1 VPKLPPYHKEFLS
14 LLIKIVSALE
24 SRRPYALGHSQRV
37 ADLCRAMAE
46 HLGLSSQDADQ
57 VYIAGLL
64 HDIGYLVLPDEILHS
79 SEPLTAQQREV
90 VDSQLQVGLQILG
103 SLPTLDKVRQIIR
116 YHNNR
121 FDGQGS
127 PEDPSGEKLP
137 MGARILH
144 AAHVFEALSSE
155 RPYRQ
160 KLSYRKSLLEMQAS
174 EGRFDPQVLDTLVTV
189 LDLDIEDEG
198 PDKVELDQY
207 TNWLDSIFSQ
217 ALQGRFIVP
226 TVPAATAIIK
236 RLTRNDDSSLR
247 QLSGIIELEPSLAL
261 KIIGTANSSL
271 FYGMPPVNTVSDAL
285 VRIGLNEARELMV
298 TYIYKT
304 LFQSEQMALQQ
315 ILKTWWEQSLLKA
328 AACKSLA
335 ELLGIKNRHYAYLV
349 GLLGNIGMPAL
360 LQVFVAEWDDKAV
373 AEWQI
378 DVLLNKVESNQ
389 NKFGAELLKSAHLPM
404 SFIEAVRR
412 KGQRVFLKRNRE
424 ALILEL
430 AKEVLNHVLSES
442 GQPQSRLQEL
452 IAEHDLELDHKDLA
466 TAFTATL
473 RRYQALQGL
482 LTATE
487 SDPINRRSL
496 LFDAKELKG
505 APGKLA

>member
-1 VPKLPPYHKEFLS
+1 MPKLPSYHKEFLG

-37 ADLCRAMAE
+37 GDLSRAVAE
-46 HLGLSSQDADQ
+46 HLGLSSADADQ

-79 SEPLTAQQREV
+79 SDPLTPQQREV

-127 PEDPSGEKLP
+127 PEDPSGSELP
-137 MGARILH
+137 LGARILH
-144 AAHVFEALSSE
+144 ATHVFEALSSE
-155 RPYRQ
+155 RPYRK
-160 KLSYRKSLLEMQAS
+160 KLSYKKALLEMQAS
-174 EGRFDPQVLDTLVTV
+174 QGRYDQRVLDALSAVLE
-189 LDLDIEDEG
+189 LDLDDDG
-198 PDKVELDQY
+198 PDKVELDEY
-207 TNWLDSIFSQ
+207 TTWLNSLFKQ
-217 ALQGRFIVP
+217 ATSNRITVP

-236 RLTRNDDSSLR
+236 RLTRGDSSSLR

-271 FYGMPPVNTVSDAL
+271 YYGMPPVNTISDAL
-285 VRIGLNEARELMV
+285 VRIGLNETRELMV
-298 TYIYKT
+298 TYVYKT
-304 LFQSEQMALQQ
+304 LFNSEQLALQQ
-315 ILKTWWEQSLLKA
+315 ILQTWWEQSLLKA

-335 ELLGIKNRHYAYLV
+335 EFLGFKNRHYAYLV

-360 LQVFVAEWDDKAV
+360 LQIFVSQWQDKAI
-373 AEWQI
+373 ADWQI
-378 DVLLNKVESNQ
+378 DILLNKIESSHNL
-389 NKFGAELLKSAHLPM
+389 FGAELLKSAHMPM

-412 KGQRVFLKRNRE
+412 KGQSVFLKRNRE
-424 ALILEL
+424 ALMQAL

-452 IAEHDLELDHKDLA
+452 IAEHDLELDHKDLTA
-466 TAFTATL
+466 AFTATL

-482 LTATE
+482 LAAVE

-496 LFDAKELKG
+496 LFNAKELKG
-505 APGKLA
+505 SPAKSA